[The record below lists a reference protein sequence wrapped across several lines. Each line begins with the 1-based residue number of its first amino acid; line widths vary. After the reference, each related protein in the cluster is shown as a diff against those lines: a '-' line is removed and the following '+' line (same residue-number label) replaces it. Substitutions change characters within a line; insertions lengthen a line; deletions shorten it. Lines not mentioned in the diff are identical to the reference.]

1 MPIRKIAPSVFFLIP
16 ISLIQNIMNPSGSV
30 DVLNCTTAYVNGPR
44 PSRAMPPACLIIHPD
59 EKGLRHSGRASDRR
73 APPLLR

>member
-30 DVLNCTTAYVNGPR
+30 DVLKKFSTTGDVNGLRPR
-44 PSRAMPPACLIIHPD
+44 
-59 EKGLRHSGRASDRR
+59 RR
-73 APPLLR
+73 CRLDYND